1 MNSLNSLP
9 LSDNLKN
16 TLTGLIEKDRLPH
29 AILLESEDTELRSK
43 VSLYLAAAF
52 VCSGEEKPCFRC
64 ANCSKAE
71 SGSHPDIVVSD
82 PAQFNEKTFKISLV
96 RDIRTDAFIIPNEAS
111 RKVYILKSAD
121 KMNIQ
126 AQNALLKIIEEPP
139 PYVRFIL
146 ECESRAAML
155 DTIMSRVTPFNLGA
169 GSRELSDEY
178 MQKADGIADKLASAL
193 LEPTELG
200 FMRLSSEFEK
210 DKELFEAVLPL
221 ISLIFRDAA
230 VISAGGKSVL
240 SSHSGTS
247 RMLASKFPVRILT
260 ELVKNCNHFNDCIT
274 RNANRNLLITR
285 FCSIIR
291 QTAYGG

>member
-1 MNSLNSLP
+1 
-9 LSDNLKN
+9 
-16 TLTGLIEKDRLPH
+16 
-29 AILLESEDTELRSK
+29 
-43 VSLYLAAAF
+43 
-52 VCSGEEKPCFRC
+52 
-64 ANCSKAE
+64 
-71 SGSHPDIVVSD
+71 
-82 PAQFNEKTFKISLV
+82 
-96 RDIRTDAFIIPNEAS
+96 
-111 RKVYILKSAD
+111 
-121 KMNIQ
+121 
-126 AQNALLKIIEEPP
+126 
-139 PYVRFIL
+139 
-146 ECESRAAML
+146 
-155 DTIMSRVTPFNLGA
+155 
-169 GSRELSDEY
+169 

-247 RMLASKFPVRILT
+247 RILASKFPVRILT

-285 FCSIIR
+285 FCSVIR